1 MGKQLA
7 PFLCTHLIDTGG
19 TEYKRH
25 FWQQHRAAQRSGPY
39 VCALC
44 SRHLLHAMWQPL
56 ICGTWLF
63 SPVVQQC
70 RCVWLIAEPHT
81 FSLQKPGS
89 ASATNGT
96 KAGKGTW
103 AAPAVCTVLIR
114 LRFSLFPSADV
125 FPAVMLYSLLSAPP
139 PCCVV
144 SSYYGS
150 SFPCLTSSLPG
161 RPLVLYFSWQYVPAP
176 SQ

>member
-1 MGKQLA
+1 MVLNTRGTFGSSIMLHREVVHTYVLCAVGISCMLCGSRSSAARGCSALWFSSADVCDLQLS
-7 PFLCTHLIDTGG
+7 PTLFPC
-19 TEYKRH
+19 
-25 FWQQHRAAQRSGPY
+25 RS
-39 VCALC
+39 
-44 SRHLLHAMWQPL
+44 R
-56 ICGTWLF
+56 
-63 SPVVQQC
+63 
-70 RCVWLIAEPHT
+70 
-81 FSLQKPGS
+81 GS

-103 AAPAVCTVLIR
+103 AAPAVCTVLIH

-161 RPLVLYFSWQYVPAP
+161 RPLVLYFS
-176 SQ
+176 